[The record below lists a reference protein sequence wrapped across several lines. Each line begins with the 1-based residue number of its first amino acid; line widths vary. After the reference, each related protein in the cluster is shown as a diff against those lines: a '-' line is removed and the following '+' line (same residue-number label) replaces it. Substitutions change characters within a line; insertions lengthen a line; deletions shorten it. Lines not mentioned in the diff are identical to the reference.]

1 MGSLGAILAV
11 LEASWRPSWAILAV
25 LEAIWATG
33 DLFSGWL
40 AGWAEAPLGSFWK
53 GIDCLENSARQAP
66 LRKRQG
72 AADRR
77 RLRRITAAPCLLERA
92 SVAQS
97 LGFLEA
103 SRGFLGVP
111 WAVLG
116 RFGEVWGRPGGL
128 LGELGGILGASWAVL
143 GHLEAILG
151 RLWCILGRLGDIL
164 RPSWALLGPSWGHL
178 GRLGGHLGRLGGL
191 LGRLGALLGPSW
203 GPPGPSWSH
212 LGGILGAL
220 GAILGAFWAVLGRRK
235 AEKKELPK
243 SFKNLRKINDFGL
256 FGPSWRSS
264 WRHLRQSWR
273 PLGGLLGRLGPS

>member
-1 MGSLGAILAV
+1 MGDGFSAV
-11 LEASWRPSWAILAV
+11 FAGFRQL
-25 LEAIWATG
+25 
-33 DLFSGWL
+33 SGWP

-53 GIDCLENSARQAP
+53 GIDSLSILARQAP

-128 LGELGGILGASWAVL
+128 LGELGGIL
-143 GHLEAILG
+143 
-151 RLWCILGRLGDIL
+151 D
-164 RPSWALLGPSWGHL
+164 LLGPSW
-178 GRLGGHLGRLGGL
+178 
-191 LGRLGALLGPSW
+191 
-203 GPPGPSWSH
+203 
-212 LGGILGAL
+212 
-220 GAILGAFWAVLGRRK
+220 K
-235 AEKKELPK
+235 
-243 SFKNLRKINDFGL
+243 L
-256 FGPSWRSS
+256 F
-264 WRHLRQSWR
+264 
-273 PLGGLLGRLGPS
+273 